1 MIYWIVDNGVSNMNN
16 IGVMLFIMILP
27 MILIIVYINNK
38 DKQKEPIGLLIQLFL
53 LGMVSCLLAL
63 GISLV
68 LDEFVPF
75 MKASDSKTITSIF
88 LYSFVGVAL
97 IEELSKW
104 LLLYIRGYKS
114 SHFDELYD
122 VIVYSIFVSLGF
134 AFLENIIFLINEETI
149 NIYAVIL
156 RAITA
161 VPGHAC
167 YGVFMGYY
175 LSLSKKFK
183 IEENKSLT
191 RNNIILSIT
200 VPILLHGVYD
210 FCLFSNI
217 RILTYV
223 FIIFMIILYIVSY
236 RKIEIAA
243 KSSYK
248 LEKKLVFCKNCGAS
262 VETDFCPKCGKKVD
276 K

>member
-1 MIYWIVDNGVSNMNN
+1 MNN
-16 IGVMLFIMILP
+16 IGIMLFIMILP
-27 MILIIVYINNK
+27 MILIILYINSK
-38 DKQKEPIGLLIQLFL
+38 DKQKEPVGLLIQLFL
-53 LGMVSCLLAL
+53 LGMVSCLLTL

-75 MKASDSKTITSIF
+75 MKANDNKSLTSIF
-88 LYSFVGVAL
+88 LYSFIGIAL

-104 LLLYIRGYKS
+104 ILLYIRGYKS

-122 VIVYSIFVSLGF
+122 VIVYSIFISLGF
-134 AFLENIIFLINEETI
+134 AFLENIIFLINEESI
-149 NIYAVIL
+149 NVYAVIL

-183 IEENKSLT
+183 IEENKILT
-191 RNNIILSIT
+191 RNNIILSII

-210 FCLFSNI
+210 FCLLSNI
-217 RILTYV
+217 KILIYV
-223 FIIFMIILYIVSY
+223 FIIFMIILYAVSY
-236 RKIEIAA
+236 KKIKISANCNRKIN
-243 KSSYK
+243 
-248 LEKKLVFCKNCGAS
+248 KKIVFCKNCGTS
-262 VETDFCPKCGKKVD
+262 VKTDFCPYCGKKVD